1 MTDEPSAPPQLV
13 EPSPP
18 PLPGWLAAALV
29 VGTSA
34 AVLVIEL
41 LAIRLLAPYVG
52 VTLDTYTAIIG
63 TVLAGIAIG
72 AWLGGVAADRLD
84 PRRLIPPLLVV
95 GGALAVA
102 TIPIVRVLGDGL
114 QSTSGPGVMILSAVA
129 FLPSATVL
137 SAVPPAVVK
146 LQLRSLSETGA
157 KVGQLS
163 AWGTAGAIVATLL
176 TGFVLVAIA
185 AVTTLIVTVGVAL
198 MVAGAALWLTV
209 GRATLRAQLPLVGV
223 AVVIAVTAGICVV
236 AIASPCE
243 YETAYYCVSIDGEE
257 NGNVLVLDDLRHSF
271 VDVDDPTRLEF
282 WYVDRIGELIDQ
294 RPPGPIDVVHIG
306 GGALTLPRYV
316 EATRPAS
323 DQVVFEL
330 DGELIDIVERELPL
344 PSTERIDIRAEDA
357 RVGLTT
363 LDDGSADV
371 VVGDAFSSRAVP
383 WHLTTAEFADE
394 IDRVL
399 APDGVYALN
408 VIDRGEGRFVRAI
421 ARTLAQRF
429 EVTVILGPNAAE
441 GRLGNSL
448 VVASKGALTVDGPLD
463 GGVVLDDIDAFID
476 GAQLLTDDYAPV
488 DQLIAR

>member
-1 MTDEPSAPPQLV
+1 MTPDAAPG
-13 EPSPP
+13 PP
-18 PLPGWLAAALV
+18 PLASWLAATLV

-72 AWLGGVAADRLD
+72 AWIGGVAADRVD
-84 PRRLIPPLLVV
+84 PRRLIPPLLVL
-95 GGALAVA
+95 GGALAIA
-102 TIPIVRVLGDGL
+102 TIAIVRVLGDGL
-114 QSTSGPGVMILSAVA
+114 QSTSGVGVMFLSAIA

-146 LQLRSLSETGA
+146 LQLRSLAETGA

-163 AWGTAGAIVATLL
+163 AWGTAGAIVATFL

-198 MVAGAALWLTV
+198 IIAGAALWATV
-209 GRATLRAQLPLVGV
+209 GRATLRAQLPLIGV
-223 AVVIAVTAGICVV
+223 AAFIAVAAGLAMV
-236 AIASPCE
+236 AVASPCE
-243 YETAYYCVSIDGEE
+243 YETAYYCASIEPDGD
-257 NGNVLVLDDLRHSF
+257 GAVLVLDDLRHSY
-271 VDVDDPTRLEF
+271 VDLDDPRHLEF
-282 WYVDRIGELIDQ
+282 WYVDRIGDVIDAL
-294 RPPGPIDVVHIG
+294 PAGPINIAHIG

-316 EATRPAS
+316 SETRPGS
-323 DQVVFEL
+323 EQSVFEL
-330 DGELIDIVERELPL
+330 DAQLIDIVERELPL
-344 PSTERIDIRAEDA
+344 ASSDGIDIRTGDA
-357 RVGLTT
+357 RVGVDD
-363 LDDGSADV
+363 LDDSSVDV

-383 WHLTTAEFADE
+383 WHLTTVEFAEE

-399 APDGVYALN
+399 ADDGVYVLN
-408 VIDRGEGRFVRAI
+408 VIDRGDGRFLESMT
-421 ARTLAQRF
+421 RTLSETF
-429 EVTVILGPNAAE
+429 EVTVVLGPSASE

-448 VVASKGALTVDGPLD
+448 LIASRAPITLDSGNLGGGGLADDVAALARRG
-463 GGVVLDDIDAFID
+463 
-476 GAQLLTDDYAPV
+476 QLLTDDYAPV

>member
-1 MTDEPSAPPQLV
+1 MTEPSS
-13 EPSPP
+13 EPSEATP
-18 PLPGWLAAALV
+18 PLASWLAAALV

-95 GGALAVA
+95 GGALALA

-114 QSTSGPGVMILSAVA
+114 QSTTGAGVMMLSAVA

-163 AWGTAGAIVATLL
+163 AWGTAGAILATLL

-185 AVTTLIVTVGVAL
+185 AVTTLIITVGLVL
-198 MVAGAALWLTV
+198 MAAGAALWITI
-209 GRATLRAQLPLVGV
+209 GRATLRTQLPLVGL
-223 AVVIAVTAGICVV
+223 AVVIAVTAGVGVV
-236 AIASPCE
+236 AIASPCQ
-243 YETAYYCVSIDGEE
+243 YETAYYCVSIEAE
-257 NGNVLVLDDLRHSF
+257 QSGNVLVLDDLRHSF
-271 VDVDDPTRLEF
+271 VDLDDPTHLEF
-282 WYVDRIGELIDQ
+282 WYVDRIGDLIDEQ
-294 RPPGPIDVVHIG
+294 PPGPVDVVHIG

-316 EATRPAS
+316 EATRTGS
-323 DQVVFEL
+323 EQVVFEL
-330 DGELIDIVERELPL
+330 DGELIDIVERALPL
-344 PSTERIDIRAEDA
+344 PPTEQIDIRTEDA
-357 RVGLTT
+357 RVGLTA
-363 LDDGSADV
+363 LDDGIADI

-399 APDGVYALN
+399 DDDGIYALN

-421 ARTLAQRF
+421 ARTLAERF

-448 VVASKGALTVDGPLD
+448 VLASNGAVTIDGPLD
-463 GGVVLDDIDAFID
+463 GGIEVDDIDAFVD